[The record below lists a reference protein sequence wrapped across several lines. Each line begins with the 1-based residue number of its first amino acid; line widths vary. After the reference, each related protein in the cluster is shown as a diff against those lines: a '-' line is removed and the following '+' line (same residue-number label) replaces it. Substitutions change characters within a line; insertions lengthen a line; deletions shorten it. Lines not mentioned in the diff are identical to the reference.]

1 MLTLCELCSF
11 CFTMHRVITT
21 IVVYYLKGG
30 ITLKS
35 LSKAE
40 WVIMKALWDKPN
52 QPISGIIQTIG
63 DKLDW
68 KYNTFTTYIKRMCDK
83 GLLSYSQLGRDKFYY
98 PAYAQSHCI
107 LAESNDLLEKI
118 DQNATKELL
127 VCMLRDSHLDADD
140 YKELRAL
147 IDKLAK
153 GECSDG

>member
-11 CFTMHRVITT
+11 CFTMHRVSTT

-30 ITLKS
+30 ITMKS

-63 DKLDW
+63 DKLD
-68 KYNTFTTYIKRMCDK
+68 
-83 GLLSYSQLGRDKFYY
+83 Y

>member
-1 MLTLCELCSF
+1 M
-11 CFTMHRVITT
+11 
-21 IVVYYLKGG
+21 
-30 ITLKS
+30 KS

-63 DKLDW
+63 DKPDW